1 MNSEQ
6 LQQELEA
13 ITAEDILPGSIHL
26 WHGVRQSLVAK
37 GLLQTSQ
44 GENKMQKINKKHPAI
59 GWVVGL
65 SVTVILLGVFFFVT
79 PQGKVLAQEIVS
91 FFTRGESN
99 QQTINQIEA
108 SLEPQPTELVATP
121 LNSNVAVE
129 EGCGTALSPR
139 CSLEEI
145 QVDTPYTLSGFSSLP
160 EGMNFIGA
168 TTIPQGVLLEYIWD
182 YGTMFLIESSIE
194 NDQLDS
200 WTIGKNASIQSTTVN
215 QYPAEF
221 VQGSWSGLGRSSDV
235 LVWDESIPS
244 RTLRWQAEG
253 IVYTLM
259 YYPAKVDGDPIE
271 YDMDQLNALAETLQL
286 GDDTNTTAM
295 VDQGISLEEAEKKA
309 GYSFNESN
317 QIPAGLT
324 LYQTTYNEE
333 HNSICQYYLGKESD
347 ATFPTLVIAQSSS
360 ALPTLDEI
368 QTKAFFGDKQIEI
381 GIDQETLPIKGADN
395 EQGSLITTGLQVEAI
410 CGGEPLPANRALF
423 WQQLNR
429 SFIVFGNVYSFS
441 GAAYVTK
448 IELQRIA
455 QSLNGVETEIDPSIL
470 DPERLLSL
478 KDAEA
483 LTGLDILQPEVMLST
498 LHFNHIS
505 AAALQG
511 SPYQIVTEYSNDQKF
526 ASRNNRIMIFQVPK
540 ATSTLA
546 ELKMGGGYID
556 TTVKGYPAIY
566 RTQCSETP
574 PYGNSCQQEVFWF
587 EGDTEFMIMTY
598 TETIIPQDTLLEI
611 ANSMQ

>member
-26 WHGVRQSLVAK
+26 WHGVKQSLVAK
-37 GLLQTSQ
+37 GLLQTIQ
-44 GENKMQKINKKHPAI
+44 GENKMRKLNRKHPAI

-65 SVTVILLGVFFFVT
+65 SVTVVLLGVFFFVT

-99 QQTINQIEA
+99 QQTIDQIEV

-121 LNSNVAVE
+121 LISNVVVE

-168 TTIPQGVLLEYIWD
+168 TTIPQGVLLEYMWD
-182 YGTMFLIESSIE
+182 YGTMFLIESSID

-200 WTIGKNASIQSTTVN
+200 WTIGKDASIQSTTVN

-235 LVWDESIPS
+235 MVWDESIPS

-253 IVYTLM
+253 IQYTLM
-259 YYPAKVDGDPIE
+259 YYPAKRDGDPIE
-271 YDMDQLNALAETLQL
+271 YEMDQLKALAETLQL
-286 GDDTNTTAM
+286 GDDTNTTAI
-295 VDQGISLEEAEKKA
+295 VDKGISLEEAEALA
-309 GYSFNESN
+309 GYSFNESS
-317 QIPAGLT
+317 QISAGLV
-324 LYQTTYNEE
+324 LYQTTYDEQ
-333 HNSICQYYLGKESD
+333 HNSICQYYLGKWAD
-347 ATFPTLVIAQSSS
+347 ATFPTLVVVQSNL
-360 ALPTLDEI
+360 ALPAIDEL
-368 QTKAFFGDKQIEI
+368 QAKWFMDGKQIEI
-381 GIDQETLPIKGADN
+381 GIEQETLPIKGADN

-410 CGGEPLPANRALF
+410 CGGEPLPANRVLL
-423 WQQLNR
+423 WQQQDR
-429 SFIVFGNVYSFS
+429 TYAVFGNLYSFS

-455 QSLNGVETEIDPSIL
+455 ESLNGVETEIDPSVL

-478 KDAEA
+478 KDAET
-483 LTGLDILQPEVMLST
+483 LTGLDIMQPKVMLST

-511 SPYQIVTEYSNDQKF
+511 SPYQIVTEYSNDQKI
-526 ASRNNRIMIFQVPK
+526 ASRNNRIMIFQVPES
-540 ATSTLA
+540 TSTLA
-546 ELKMGGGYID
+546 ELNMGGGYID
-556 TTVKGYPAIY
+556 ATVKGNPAIY
-566 RTQCSETP
+566 RTMCSETP

-587 EGDTEFMIMTY
+587 EGDTEFLLMTY
-598 TETIIPQDTLLEI
+598 TETIIPQETLLEI